1 MDELRVST
9 AKIQDAGGRVAA
21 EGSPFEAFDMVE
33 GLDPFRQVPEAQWTP
48 KVRMSPRSP
57 IAPNWDPSP
66 SGSERSS
73 AHAAIA
79 MLRHQSSDNN
89 AASILGRSSLDQHQ
103 SHDRV
108 TMQHVGRSSMD
119 RVAMQHV
126 GRNSMDLANEI
137 HLQQLHLATI
147 QAQLQLQQVSA
158 LQQSLAAVQQQ
169 RDAAPD
175 IDQLAQAITQLQM
188 SNGLS
193 TPNQIASDMLSTAM
207 VPPQANQPNMAHV
220 IQMQMLMQQQQ
231 QQQQQQQL
239 FSRGNFR
246 GNFAVNE
253 SCDIFPKGRTGSGS
267 SNFSIPEEV
276 QIIESEGNACSPM
289 KGLQLQALISSG
301 LSGEHTMLI

>member
-1 MDELRVST
+1 
-9 AKIQDAGGRVAA
+9 
-21 EGSPFEAFDMVE
+21 
-33 GLDPFRQVPEAQWTP
+33 
-48 KVRMSPRSP
+48 
-57 IAPNWDPSP
+57 
-66 SGSERSS
+66 
-73 AHAAIA
+73 
-79 MLRHQSSDNN
+79 
-89 AASILGRSSLDQHQ
+89 
-103 SHDRV
+103 
-108 TMQHVGRSSMD
+108 MD